1 MRKVPFKRK
10 KWPLQKK
17 VNVIK
22 DKERL
27 WGCSRLKETKE
38 TQQVNAIC
46 DLLRPVLEGRKLQ

>member
-10 KWPLQKK
+10 KWTLQKK

-27 WGCSRLKETKE
+27 WECSRLKETKE